1 MWVFFVTLNLAMWTN
16 GMAYVV
22 AALSG
27 DHWLGSLNSSRDST
41 TRNWTIWS
49 NISIFLAPILCGAA
63 YLTCFPIMIIG
74 LVRYG
79 IAEKSEDEKA
89 EDENF
94 EGKTNEKEAKQ
105 KKSVSVEEEKEKKLD

>member
-1 MWVFFVTLNLAMWTN
+1 MWVFFVTLNLATWTN

-27 DHWLGSLNSSRDST
+27 DHWLGSLNSSRDEA

-63 YLTCFPIMIIG
+63 YLTCFPIMIVG
-74 LVRYG
+74 LVMHG
-79 IAEKSEDEKA
+79 IAEKAEADEK
-89 EDENF
+89 DDKKYGM
-94 EGKTNEKEAKQ
+94 EGKNQ
-105 KKSVSVEEEKEKKLD
+105 KTVGAEEEKDKKKD